1 MNGMYE
7 EGTMIR
13 AMSTALGAGVLALV
27 LCTAAAHAHEEPGT
41 DGHGISGVFDL
52 GGGVEILREDSLSNP
67 DDADYGLIA
76 GGARVNLPITDSF
89 DWQVDLDSEAL
100 FIKKDSDSNY
110 IGSVLGATH
119 LSWRDPETGLLGVFG
134 GGGVAFQADDD
145 DHAKHYFVG
154 VEGQYYFDSVTAYL
168 QGGFLDGHQDNKD
181 AIRDGGFVRGVGRYF
196 LNETTMLQAEGSY
209 AQGNTDSGRQT
220 EAVVTG
226 WGGRAETMV
235 GDWPVAVFM
244 DYQGNRYLERARAS
258 SNSRLT
264 DHTFL
269 FGVRFLIGQ
278 PNLLAN
284 DRNGATLDLPPIGRW
299 QGQFGDVVD

>member
-1 MNGMYE
+1 
-7 EGTMIR
+7 MIR
-13 AMSTALGAGVLALV
+13 ATGAVLGAGVLALL
-27 LCTAAAHAHEEPGT
+27 LCTAAAAHEDADTGERK
-41 DGHGISGVFDL
+41 ISGVFDL
-52 GGGVEILREDSLSNP
+52 GGGVEALREKGGSNSV
-67 DDADYGLIA
+67 DDETYGLLA
-76 GGARVNLPITDSF
+76 GNARVNLPITNRF
-89 DWQVDLDSEAL
+89 DVQVDLDAEAL
-100 FIKKDSDSNY
+100 FVDNNSNDNY
-110 IGSVLGATH
+110 LGHMLGATH

-134 GGGVAFQADDD
+134 GGGVAFEANDD
-145 DHAKHYFVG
+145 DHVKHYFVG
-154 VEGQYYFDSVTAYL
+154 AEGQYYFDSVTAYL

-196 LNETTMLQAEGSY
+196 LSETTMLQGEGSF

-220 EAVVTG
+220 EAVVAG
-226 WGGRAETMV
+226 WGGRAETML

-244 DYQGNRYLERARAS
+244 DYRGNRYLERARAS